1 MGYKRFYR
9 TFGIKIKIF
18 LITGLFLCSCGTLCA
33 ATVTA
38 QDIYDA
44 AFSYIVNE
52 TGYPADQIILEF
64 RSPFPAIEVPDDK
77 KLELSI
83 SGEIGFD
90 TVGRLPLQAE
100 IFVDGEL
107 YKTFYPIFEFDRYTP
122 TVVATRWIKR
132 GEEFTPSNVSLLTVR
147 ASSLPPQA
155 LDDLRALQGR
165 VARVSLPE
173 GRVISYN
180 YIEIP
185 PLVEKKQIV
194 NIIAQ
199 NASFKAQT
207 RGVALM
213 DGKEGETIK
222 VKNIDSGR
230 IVYGKVYDENTVIVE
245 TP

>member
-9 TFGIKIKIF
+9 TFGVKIK
-18 LITGLFLCSCGTLCA
+18 LFLLGAMLLLPYGTLWA

-38 QDIYDA
+38 QDVYDA

-83 SGEIGFD
+83 SGEIGLD
-90 TVGRLPLQAE
+90 TIGRLPLQAE
-100 IFVDGEL
+100 IFVDEGL

-122 TVVATRWIKR
+122 AVVAMRWIKR

-147 ASSLPPQA
+147 ASSLPTQA
-155 LDDLRALQGR
+155 LDDLRILQGR
-165 VARVSLPE
+165 IAKVSLPK

-180 YIEIP
+180 QIEIP

-199 NASFKAQT
+199 NATFKAQT

-213 DGKEGETIK
+213 DGKDGEMIK

-230 IVYGKVYDENTVIVE
+230 IVYGRVYDENTVIVE